1 MRAICCAIL
10 ALVTWKIRC
19 GADSAGNVITSGL
32 FALLSLVLL
41 VISVLLCIAGL

>member
-10 ALVTWKIRC
+10 ALVTWKI
-19 GADSAGNVITSGL
+19 ASSTDNVITSGL

-41 VISVLLCIAGL
+41 VISGLLCIEGL